1 MVTEL
6 LDESIPIR
14 FTRCIGGKPND
25 DTFRSVIC
33 ELEGEIVTL
42 WESKDIPQ
50 TELQFYRK
58 SYSVCP
64 IVRT

>member
-14 FTRCIGGKPND
+14 FTECIGGKPND
-25 DTFRSVIC
+25 DTFRSEIC

-50 TELQFYRK
+50 TEL
-58 SYSVCP
+58 
-64 IVRT
+64 

>member
-14 FTRCIGGKPND
+14 FTGCIGSKPND

-50 TELQFYRK
+50 TEL
-58 SYSVCP
+58 
-64 IVRT
+64 